1 MIDNALH
8 RARARVDLAAQF
20 LARPDDEVDIEQTLT
35 QLRVAERMV
44 SEERRQRA
52 TRRDARA

>member
-1 MIDNALH
+1 MIDNALS